1 MLEANSYGFA
11 DMLISHDTIVIQYLP
26 DVFYYIA
33 DKAFNYKIKL
43 DTTISVDYWRQKVE
57 QREKFKK

>member
-1 MLEANSYGFA
+1 MEANSYGFA
-11 DMLISHDTIVIQYLP
+11 DILISRDTIVLQYLP

-57 QREKFKK
+57 QRENLKK